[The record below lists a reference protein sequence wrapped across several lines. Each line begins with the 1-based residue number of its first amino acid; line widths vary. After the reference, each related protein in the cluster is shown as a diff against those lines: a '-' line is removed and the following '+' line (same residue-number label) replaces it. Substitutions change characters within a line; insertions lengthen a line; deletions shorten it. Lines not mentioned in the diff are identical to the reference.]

1 MIFHPGIMALLLGS
15 ALTTVM
21 LLYAAYEGLRILD
34 YWDLSS
40 GSERQLHLERKT
52 YLVSTC
58 MQYAMGFQLLSLLLF
73 IATVDTLSSLFI
85 GAMCAAGSLAVNS
98 YGYPTLVLKIGNCLL
113 AGLWLIINAVD
124 NRAHDYPLI
133 RIKYRLLL
141 WFAPL
146 FIMEALLQAAYLLSL
161 RPNIITSCCS
171 LTFSTESDTMV
182 AAALTLPHAI
192 TLGLFFAFSGLTI
205 LAGVYVAITARGA
218 RLFALL
224 SFASFLVT
232 AYALVASISPY
243 IYELPTHRCPFC
255 ILHGEYN
262 HIGYALYATLYTG
275 AVAGIGAGIL
285 DCFSHIS
292 SLSPLIP
299 RIQKRLALIATA
311 AMAVF
316 TLIVGYGMRVSNLN
330 LGVF

>member
-1 MIFHPGIMALLLGS
+1 MTFHPGIMALLLGS
-15 ALTTVM
+15 TLTTVM
-21 LLYAAYEGLRILD
+21 LLYAAYEGMRILD

-113 AGLWLIINAVD
+113 AGLWLIFNMVD

-133 RIKYRLLL
+133 RTKYRMLL
-141 WFAPL
+141 WLAPL
-146 FIMEALLQAAYLLSL
+146 LTMEALLQAAYLLSL

-171 LTFSTESDTMV
+171 LTFSTESDTVV
-182 AAALTLPHAI
+182 AAALTLPHAM
-192 TLGLFFAFSGLTI
+192 TLGLFFACSGLTM
-205 LAGVYVAITARGA
+205 LVGLYVALTARGS
-218 RLFALL
+218 RLLALL
-224 SFASFLVT
+224 SLASFLVA

-255 ILHGEYN
+255 ILHGEYG
-262 HIGYALYATLYTG
+262 HIGYVLYATLYVSAVTG
-275 AVAGIGAGIL
+275 VGTGIL
-285 DCFSHIS
+285 DRFRPIA
-292 SLSPLIP
+292 SLGPLIP
-299 RIQKRLALIATA
+299 PIQKKLALIATA
-311 AMAVF
+311 ATAVIA
-316 TLIVGYGMRVSNLN
+316 LIVGYGMRVSNLN
-330 LGVF
+330 LGLF

>member
-15 ALTTVM
+15 ALIFVM
-21 LLYAAYEGLRILD
+21 LLYAAYEGLRILN

-113 AGLWLIINAVD
+113 AGFWLIVNTVD

-133 RIKYRLLL
+133 RTKYRLLL

-146 FIMEALLQAAYLLSL
+146 LIMEALLQAAYLLSL
-161 RPNIITSCCS
+161 QPNIITSCCS

-182 AAALTLPHAI
+182 AVALTLPHAI
-192 TLGLFFAFSGLTI
+192 TLGLFFASSGLAI
-205 LAGVYVAITARGA
+205 LVGLYVAITARGA
-218 RLFALL
+218 KLLVLL
-224 SFASFLVT
+224 SLTSFLVST
-232 AYALVASISPY
+232 YALVASISPY

-262 HIGYALYATLYTG
+262 HIGYALYAALYTG

-285 DCFSHIS
+285 DCFRHIS

-299 RIQKRLALIATA
+299 RIQKKLALIATA
-311 AMAVF
+311 AIVVF

-330 LGVF
+330 LGLF